1 LSRNTFVGEAET
13 FRIGPSSMT
22 LLGKR
27 VTIGRD
33 ALTISVLDDER
44 AKTEVQRFKG
54 MVERNLQTLHAEY
67 ERNKPQ
73 LEQTIQQAAA
83 QRKAQIDG
91 LQVRDALKR
100 DGPMAW
106 RHTIRKVLERPVSRV
121 EKVGTATSPISHR
134 LHLIAP
140 PKGSLC
146 TGRIFPVTVRASG
159 TQLRPRLCGKR
170 ESRCGP
176 ICVASQRRH

>member
-1 LSRNTFVGEAET
+1 
-13 FRIGPSSMT
+13 MT

-54 MVERNLQTLHAEY
+54 MVERNLQTLRAEY

-83 QRKAQIDG
+83 QRERRRSTVYRCAM
-91 LQVRDALKR
+91 RSSAN
-100 DGPMAW
+100 GPMAW
-106 RHTIRKVLERPVSRV
+106 IHTIRKVLERPVSRV

-134 LHLIAP
+134 LHPIAS

-159 TQLRPRLCGKR
+159 TQLEAGIALRTDMRGIAAKTLIVR
-170 ESRCGP
+170 TMGP
-176 ICVASQRRH
+176 TS

>member
-1 LSRNTFVGEAET
+1 
-13 FRIGPSSMT
+13 MT

-54 MVERNLQTLHAEY
+54 MVERNLQTLRAEY

-91 LQVRDALKR
+91 LQVRDASSAN
-100 DGPMAW
+100 GPIAW
-106 RHTIRKVLERPVSRV
+106 RHTIRKVLERPVS
-121 EKVGTATSPISHR
+121 
-134 LHLIAP
+134 
-140 PKGSLC
+140 
-146 TGRIFPVTVRASG
+146 
-159 TQLRPRLCGKR
+159 
-170 ESRCGP
+170 
-176 ICVASQRRH
+176 

>member
-1 LSRNTFVGEAET
+1 
-13 FRIGPSSMT
+13 MT

-54 MVERNLQTLHAEY
+54 MVERNLQTLRAEY

-100 DGPMAW
+100 EWANGVDTHHKEGVGAARFSSGKG
-106 RHTIRKVLERPVSRV
+106 RH
-121 EKVGTATSPISHR
+121 GDFAD
-134 LHLIAP
+134 IA
-140 PKGSLC
+140 
-146 TGRIFPVTVRASG
+146 
-159 TQLRPRLCGKR
+159 
-170 ESRCGP
+170 
-176 ICVASQRRH
+176 